1 MSIDFLESVSMAVRT
16 LSANK
21 LRSSLTMLGII
32 IGNASVIAMVSVGQG
47 AQRFVNQQFQS
58 LGTNLLFVVPGVDQG
73 SQASAV
79 APNSLV
85 PSNRLVLDDAK
96 AIAEQVPSV
105 LEVAPEK
112 TDIFPVTWGSQDTQ
126 VTAIGTTPEYTSVRN
141 SALTQGQ
148 FFSNLDVQRN
158 NRVSVLGA
166 ETARMLFGN
175 RDPLGEKIRIRNLSF
190 QVIGVMAPKGAALG
204 RNQDEVIFIP
214 ITTMSNQ
221 LSGRKSSRRSP
232 SLQSISISARDRA
245 STSAAQFQITNLLRL
260 RHQIRGKDDF
270 TVRSQ
275 QDLLQTADN
284 VTGIAVLVLAT
295 TASISLLVGG
305 IGIMNI
311 MLVSV
316 TERTQEIGLRKAI
329 GATRSDVLAQFTI
342 EAAILSTAGGLF
354 GIALGVGGTLVV
366 AALTPLEAVI
376 SPVAIVV
383 AVGVSAVIG
392 LGFGVVPARSAAR
405 LDPILALRS

>member
-1 MSIDFLESVSMAVRT
+1 MDFLESVSMAGRT

-21 LRSSLTMLGII
+21 LRSGLTMLGII

-58 LGTNLLFVVPGVDQG
+58 LGTNLLFVVPGVERG
-73 SQASAV
+73 SQAGAI

-85 PSNRLVLDDAK
+85 LSNSLVLADAQ
-96 AIAEQVPSV
+96 AIKEQVPSV

-112 TDIFPVTWGSQDTQ
+112 TDSFWVTWGSQDTQ
-126 VTAIGTTPEYTSVRN
+126 VTVTGTTPEYTSVRN
-141 SALTQGQ
+141 SAVAQGQ
-148 FFSNLDVQRN
+148 FFSDVDVQRN

-166 ETARMLFGN
+166 ETARTLFGN
-175 RDPLGEKIRIRNLSF
+175 RTPLGEKIRIRNLSF
-190 QVIGVMAPKGAALG
+190 RVIGVMAPKGAALG
-204 RNQDEVIFIP
+204 RNQDEALFVP
-214 ITTMSNQ
+214 ITTMANQ
-221 LSGRKSSRRSP
+221 LSGRRRRSP
-232 SLQSISISARDRA
+232 TVQTIAVSARDQS

-260 RHQIRGKDDF
+260 RHKIRGEDDF

-284 VTGIAVLVLAT
+284 ITGIAIIVLAT

-329 GATRSDVLAQFTI
+329 GATCNDVLLQFTI
-342 EAAILSTAGGLF
+342 EAVILSTVGGLF

-366 AALTPLEAVI
+366 AALTPIEAVI

-383 AVGVSAVIG
+383 AVGVSGAIG

>member
-21 LRSSLTMLGII
+21 LRSGLTMLGII

-58 LGTNLLFVVPGVDQG
+58 LGTNLLFVVPGVERG
-73 SQASAV
+73 SQAGAI

-85 PSNRLVLDDAK
+85 LSNSLVLADAQ
-96 AIAEQVPSV
+96 AIKEQVPSV

-112 TDIFPVTWGSQDTQ
+112 TDSFWVTWGSQDTQ
-126 VTAIGTTPEYTSVRN
+126 VTVTGTTPEYTSVRN
-141 SALTQGQ
+141 SGVAQGQ
-148 FFSNLDVQRN
+148 FFSDVDVQRN

-166 ETARMLFGN
+166 ETARTLFGN
-175 RDPLGEKIRIRNLSF
+175 RTPLGEKIRIRNLSF
-190 QVIGVMAPKGAALG
+190 RVIGVMAPKGAALG
-204 RNQDEVIFIP
+204 RNQDEALFVP
-214 ITTMSNQ
+214 ITTMANQ
-221 LSGRKSSRRSP
+221 LSGRRRRSP
-232 SLQSISISARDRA
+232 TVQTIAVSARDQA

-260 RHQIRGKDDF
+260 RHKIRGEDDF

-284 VTGIAVLVLAT
+284 ITGIAIIVLAT

-329 GATRSDVLAQFTI
+329 GATCNDVLVQFTI
-342 EAAILSTAGGLF
+342 EAVILSTVGGLF

-366 AALTPLEAVI
+366 AALTPIEAVI

-383 AVGVSAVIG
+383 AVGVSGAIG